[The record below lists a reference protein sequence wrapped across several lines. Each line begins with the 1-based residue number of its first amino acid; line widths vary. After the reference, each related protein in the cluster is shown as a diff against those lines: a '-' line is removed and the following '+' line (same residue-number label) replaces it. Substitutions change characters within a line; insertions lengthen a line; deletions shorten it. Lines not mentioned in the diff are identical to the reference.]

1 MVRFTLALFLTA
13 AAIAQPPAAKL
24 FKPNLLRAL
33 ILSGRNDHDWRT
45 TTPRLKQI
53 LLSTGRF
60 DVRVDEEPAGITA
73 QTLELYDV
81 LVLDYNGPRLGA
93 ATEKA
98 IEDFVRSGKGLAT
111 YHGDSYAFG
120 DTGILGDGHVPI
132 GVSELIWPEY
142 RKMLGSWWT
151 ADGLK
156 KGHGS
161 RHTFPVKFVKPDHPI
176 AQGMGESFLATDELY
191 HSVTMGPQA
200 QVIATAFD
208 DPKMRGFGRNEPIVW
223 TVDYGKGRV
232 FHTTL
237 GHDLTSMYE
246 SGFVTIFARGTEW
259 AATGKVT
266 LPAAIPPE
274 VRQPNPL
281 RILIVTGGHPHETT
295 FYSLFEGYDDWAVS
309 TDAQPNAL
317 ASSRERFDVIV
328 FYDLQ
333 ETISETNRKNLKD
346 FVESGKGIVSLHHAI
361 VDFTD
366 WPWWYQE
373 VIGGKFYI
381 KPEPGHPAST
391 AKANKEMYV
400 KQDLKH
406 PITRNIGPLHL
417 WDEPYKFMWV
427 RPDAH
432 VILETD
438 HPLAD
443 RQVGWISP
451 YEKSRVVYIQLGH
464 DRRTHLH
471 PTYRNL
477 IRNAVEWAGGRLK

>member
-1 MVRFTLALFLTA
+1 MVRFTLALFLAA

-191 HSVTMGPQA
+191 HSVTMGPRSAGDRHRFRRSEDARLRA
-200 QVIATAFD
+200 QRAYRLD
-208 DPKMRGFGRNEPIVW
+208 RG
-223 TVDYGKGRV
+223 
-232 FHTTL
+232 
-237 GHDLTSMYE
+237 
-246 SGFVTIFARGTEW
+246 
-259 AATGKVT
+259 
-266 LPAAIPPE
+266 
-274 VRQPNPL
+274 L
-281 RILIVTGGHPHETT
+281 R
-295 FYSLFEGYDDWAVS
+295 
-309 TDAQPNAL
+309 
-317 ASSRERFDVIV
+317 
-328 FYDLQ
+328 
-333 ETISETNRKNLKD
+333 
-346 FVESGKGIVSLHHAI
+346 
-361 VDFTD
+361 
-366 WPWWYQE
+366 
-373 VIGGKFYI
+373 
-381 KPEPGHPAST
+381 
-391 AKANKEMYV
+391 
-400 KQDLKH
+400 
-406 PITRNIGPLHL
+406 
-417 WDEPYKFMWV
+417 
-427 RPDAH
+427 
-432 VILETD
+432 
-438 HPLAD
+438 
-443 RQVGWISP
+443 
-451 YEKSRVVYIQLGH
+451 
-464 DRRTHLH
+464 
-471 PTYRNL
+471 
-477 IRNAVEWAGGRLK
+477 